1 MKKILIKIAIF
12 VLPIVI
18 LGLIFEVMLRRI
30 PNEYAYKREYMEQHA
45 DSIQVLFLGSSHA
58 YLGVNPAYISAN
70 SFNAAISSQSFDY
83 DFQILQKFD
92 KQLTHLKYV
101 VLPISYFSLFT
112 NLSEA
117 SESWRVKYYMLY
129 FKLHSSKKW
138 TNYTE
143 ILCGSL
149 ELNIKRLI
157 LYYVRHKE
165 NIGCT
170 ETGWQIPFARNQDV
184 AATGFEGAKKHTN
197 KNRGLLEEQKSL
209 LRQIIAI
216 AKQKNAMVI
225 FYTPPAYNTY
235 YNNLDTA
242 QLSLTMNTAKDLVKK
257 YDNTYYH
264 SFLKDSSFNIGD
276 FYDGDHLNGAG
287 AEKFSKKLDSLIHS
301 IDREKH
307 LLQ

>member
-1 MKKILIKIAIF
+1 
-12 VLPIVI
+12 
-18 LGLIFEVMLRRI
+18 MLRRI
-30 PNEYAYKREYMEQHA
+30 PNEYSYKREYLEKHA

-58 YLGVNPAYISAN
+58 YLGVNPAYISVN
-70 SFNAAISSQSFDY
+70 SFNAAISSQSIDY
-83 DFQILQKFD
+83 DLQILQKFD
-92 KQLTHLKYV
+92 QQLTHLKYI

-129 FKLHSSKKW
+129 FKLHSSRKW

-149 ELNIKRLI
+149 ELNVKRLI
-157 LYYVRHKE
+157 IYYVRHLRG
-165 NIGCT
+165 IGCT
-170 ETGWQIPFARNQDV
+170 NLGWQIPFPKNQDV
-184 AATGFEGAKKHTN
+184 AATGYEGAKKHTN
-197 KNRGLLEEQKSL
+197 KNRALFEEQKSL
-209 LRQIIAI
+209 LTQIILL
-216 AKQKNAMVI
+216 AKQKNAVVL

-242 QLSLTMNTAKDLVKK
+242 QLSLTMNTANDLVKK

-276 FYDGDHLNGAG
+276 FYDGDHLNGTG
-287 AEKFSKKLDSLIHS
+287 AKKFSKKLDSLIHS